1 MISSHTAGH
10 ASHYPMHGPGPKTP
24 VTPNPLSPDLLYY
37 DPSSRM
43 VPRHIVQRLISEE
56 TRLVI
61 TDCTISSKRKIM
73 QLRSNRDGKTD

>member
-1 MISSHTAGH
+1 
-10 ASHYPMHGPGPKTP
+10 
-24 VTPNPLSPDLLYY
+24 
-37 DPSSRM
+37 M